1 MTHCGRFVY
10 HFGPEGLTVAA
21 KTIEQFVAPAIRL
34 YEQEPGEPFGS
45 SRFGLYVRRWVRWA
59 GAGLPI
65 TVKLETKALRQ
76 CCEGR
81 TSGLPCQPNVFVPP
95 SPDKTIP
102 NHRIAGDII
111 GQALTRPRLRNPI
124 SWGLVLKGGGY
135 GGFARMLQTTV
146 TVQNM
151 MLCRSVRCG
160 GPLARRLARLR
171 GKPVLGW
178 VTVEISLQGLVRYK
192 SKLEGS

>member
-1 MTHCGRFVY
+1 M
-10 HFGPEGLTVAA
+10 
-21 KTIEQFVAPAIRL
+21 
-34 YEQEPGEPFGS
+34 GS
-45 SRFGLYVRRWVRWA
+45 SPVRSGFTSRSRGSLPTPPGLECTCNGGSGGQGQA
-59 GAGLPI
+59 FPI

-102 NHRIAGDII
+102 NHRITGDII
-111 GQALTRPRLRNPI
+111 GQALTRPRLRNPRLTGA
-124 SWGLVLKGGGY
+124 WCYRGGAY

-151 MLCRSVRCG
+151 MLCGSVRCG
-160 GPLARRLARLR
+160 GPLVTPAGAFLGFLASGGLR
-171 GKPVLGW
+171 G
-178 VTVEISLQGLVRYK
+178 
-192 SKLEGS
+192 